1 MFDWGPNKHLTA
13 EMNIDTN
20 SLFYLTAINWH
31 AEEPFL
37 QFQVQGDQLSQST
50 SANELEL
57 RFRVAA
63 GRERQCV
70 GTVDRS
76 KDGSTR
82 VQCDSPAASAR
93 QCDRCQTKEN
103 IAAANM
109 HQAHRRGRDAIGK
122 AMAAY
127 LTHPHRL
134 YVAIF
139 RDGATK
145 VGTTR
150 GLSGGNRLVEQGA
163 WFASY
168 LAQTD
173 DGFFV
178 RELEDSTTEKLGV
191 RQAVDTRKKFAGHLQ
206 PLPDQ
211 ELESR
216 LTQKANEI
224 KKFLTG
230 EVGSRGLLL
239 DDRWSNPRIEDQ
251 AWTNLVSYPAVINQG
266 AHEFAIKSMVG
277 RLAVCN
283 RTGFAENFLVDL
295 QPLLTHPLE
304 TGDFE
309 IDEFIMQDSLF

>member
-1 MFDWGPNKHLTA
+1 
-13 EMNIDTN
+13 MNTDTDFP
-20 SLFYLTAINWH
+20 FYLTAINWH

-37 QFQVQGDQLSQST
+37 RFRVQGQESSQLM

-63 GRERQCV
+63 GRDRQCI

-76 KDGSTR
+76 EDGSTS
-82 VQCDSPAASAR
+82 VQCDSPAVSAR
-93 QCDRCQTKEN
+93 QCERCQTKDN

>member
-1 MFDWGPNKHLTA
+1 
-13 EMNIDTN
+13 MNTDTDFP
-20 SLFYLTAINWH
+20 FYLTAINWH

-37 QFQVQGDQLSQST
+37 QFRVQGQESSQLM

-63 GRERQCV
+63 GRDRQCI

-76 KDGSTR
+76 EDGSTS
-82 VQCDSPAASAR
+82 VQCDSPAVSAR
-93 QCDRCQTKEN
+93 QCERCQTKDN

-139 RDGATK
+139 RDGSTK

-150 GLSGGNRLVEQGA
+150 GVSGGNRLVEQGA
-163 WFASY
+163 WYASY
-168 LAQTD
+168 LAQAD

-178 RELEDSTTEKLGV
+178 RELEDSITEKLGI

-206 PLPDQ
+206 PLLDQ
-211 ELESR
+211 ELENQ
-216 LTQKANEI
+216 LTQLANEI
-224 KKFLTG
+224 QKVLTKEIG
-230 EVGSRGLLL
+230 AKGSLL
-239 DDRWSNPRIEDQ
+239 DDQWSNPRIEDQ
-251 AWTNLVSYPAVINQG
+251 AWTDLVSYPTVINQG
-266 AHEFAIKSMVG
+266 AHEFTIKSMVG
-277 RLAVCN
+277 RLATCN
-283 RTGFAENFLVDL
+283 RTGFTENFLLDL

-309 IDEFIMQDSLF
+309 IDEFIMQNSLF

>member
-1 MFDWGPNKHLTA
+1 
-13 EMNIDTN
+13 MN
-20 SLFYLTAINWH
+20 
-31 AEEPFL
+31 
-37 QFQVQGDQLSQST
+37 
-50 SANELEL
+50 ANELEL
-57 RFRVAA
+57 RFRVVA
-63 GRERQCV
+63 GRERQCI
-70 GTVDRS
+70 GTVERS
-76 KDGSTR
+76 EDGSTR
-82 VQCDSPAASAR
+82 VQCDSPAVSAR
-93 QCDRCQTKEN
+93 QCERCQTKDN

-139 RDGATK
+139 RDGSTK

-163 WFASY
+163 WYASY

-178 RELEDSTTEKLGV
+178 RDLEDSITEKLGI

-206 PLPDQ
+206 PLLDQ
-211 ELESR
+211 ELENQ
-216 LTQKANEI
+216 LTQLANEI
-224 KKFLTG
+224 QKFLSKEIG
-230 EVGSRGLLL
+230 AKGSLL
-239 DDRWSNPRIEDQ
+239 DDQWSNPRIEDQ
-251 AWTNLVSYPAVINQG
+251 AWTNLVSYPTVINQG
-266 AHEFAIKSMVG
+266 AHEFTIKSMVG

-283 RTGFAENFLVDL
+283 RTGFAENFLLDL
-295 QPLLTHPLE
+295 QPLLTQPLE

>member
-1 MFDWGPNKHLTA
+1 
-13 EMNIDTN
+13 MNTDTDVP
-20 SLFYLTAINWH
+20 FYLTAINWH

-37 QFQVQGDQLSQST
+37 QFRVQGQESAQLM

-57 RFRVAA
+57 RFRVVA
-63 GRERQCV
+63 GRERQCI
-70 GTVDRS
+70 GTVERS
-76 KDGSTR
+76 EDGSTS
-82 VQCDSPAASAR
+82 VQCDSPAVSAR
-93 QCDRCQTKEN
+93 QCERCQTKDN

-139 RDGATK
+139 RDGSTK

-150 GLSGGNRLVEQGA
+150 GVSGGNRLVEQGA
-163 WFASY
+163 WYASY
-168 LAQTD
+168 LAQAH

-178 RELEDSTTEKLGV
+178 RELEDSITEKLGI

-206 PLPDQ
+206 PLLDQ
-211 ELESR
+211 ELENQ
-216 LTQKANEI
+216 LTQLANEI
-224 KKFLTG
+224 QKFLSKEIG
-230 EVGSRGLLL
+230 AKGSLL
-239 DDRWSNPRIEDQ
+239 DDQWSNPRIEDQ
-251 AWTNLVSYPAVINQG
+251 AWTNLVSYPTVINQG
-266 AHEFAIKSMVG
+266 AHEFTIKSMVG

-283 RTGFAENFLVDL
+283 RMGFAENFLLDL
-295 QPLLTHPLE
+295 QPLLTQPLE

>member
-1 MFDWGPNKHLTA
+1 M
-13 EMNIDTN
+13 
-20 SLFYLTAINWH
+20 
-31 AEEPFL
+31 
-37 QFQVQGDQLSQST
+37 

-63 GRERQCV
+63 GRERHCV

-139 RDGATK
+139 RDGSTK

-163 WFASY
+163 WYARY
-168 LAQTD
+168 VAQAD
-173 DGFFV
+173 DGNASVRGFLDRLGVDAGISDHQQTGLLELLGLLV
-178 RELEDSTTEKLGV
+178 REGTRCEAPSDALGASVLRVLKDSTLTEGTGANADHIGRVLNGHNHAGGKHQLLPSLTQV
-191 RQAVDTRKKFAGHLQ
+191 KDVEAVGTG
-206 PLPDQ
+206 LPDV
-211 ELESR
+211 LLHLHVR
-216 LTQKANEI
+216 VVGANVN
-224 KKFLTG
+224 TG
-230 EVGSRGLLL
+230 GQHLLHILVTIVAQSGGNEV
-239 DDRWSNPRIEDQ
+239 E
-251 AWTNLVSYPAVINQG
+251 
-266 AHEFAIKSMVG
+266 
-277 RLAVCN
+277 
-283 RTGFAENFLVDL
+283 
-295 QPLLTHPLE
+295 
-304 TGDFE
+304 
-309 IDEFIMQDSLF
+309 

>member
-1 MFDWGPNKHLTA
+1 
-13 EMNIDTN
+13 MNTDTDFP
-20 SLFYLTAINWH
+20 FYLTAINWH

-37 QFQVQGDQLSQST
+37 RFRVQGQESSQLM

-63 GRERQCV
+63 GRDRQCI

-76 KDGSTR
+76 EDGSTS
-82 VQCDSPAASAR
+82 VQCDSPAVSAR
-93 QCDRCQTKEN
+93 QCERCQTKDN

-139 RDGATK
+139 RDGSTK

-163 WFASY
+163 WYASN

-178 RELEDSTTEKLGV
+178 RDLEDSITEKLGIS
-191 RQAVDTRKKFAGHLQ
+191 QAVDTRKKFAGHLQ

-211 ELESR
+211 ELENQ
-216 LTQKANEI
+216 LTQLANEI
-224 KKFLTG
+224 QKFLSKEIG
-230 EVGSRGLLL
+230 AKGSLL
-239 DDRWSNPRIEDQ
+239 DDQWSNPRIEDQ
-251 AWTNLVSYPAVINQG
+251 AWTNLVSYPTVINQG
-266 AHEFAIKSMVG
+266 AHEFTIKSMVG
-277 RLAVCN
+277 RLAACN
-283 RTGFAENFLVDL
+283 RTGFIENFLLDL

-304 TGDFE
+304 IGDFE
-309 IDEFIMQDSLF
+309 IDDFIMQDSLF